1 VLESKNMA
9 FLKNRAIW
17 MLLLAAVLGGASCR
31 IFKPGTMAYPTGLSF
46 PVVEDAS
53 ISFKGRIISPV
64 RERGG
69 AYFYSTENGFVRCVD
84 GLKRNVIW
92 TFKADNGLRTA
103 PFPGKE
109 NIYVHDEADILYCLD
124 SQGKISW
131 TKAVGER
138 VLTPIVEDS
147 GRIYFGTDRGILWS
161 LDLKGEGP
169 RRFKAGAAINGGPL
183 VLGSR
188 IIFGSDDGKLSLIDP
203 QGKALGVFQ
212 APGRIIGPI
221 ASDGKIVFF
230 STETRDFFGLS
241 LNGLRP
247 KWKVR
252 LGGRVLIDPVLRGG
266 RLFLLS
272 TNSVVYCLK
281 KTSGDVLWWQNIPSR
296 TAYELAVIED
306 KVVISTLSSH
316 LLAFDVETG
325 RKTGEYK
332 TEQDLKTNALWIDPF
347 LIIAQYDFQTDG
359 GRFVYLRKDVQA
371 LLSAQKASPQSV
383 GDEIPFAASAIGF
396 FKPNYEFYLKT
407 GEKREVAQKASET
420 NTWTWYA
427 EAEGSYSVGV
437 NVTDEKQSREIEVPF
452 VIEKRSEKIVE
463 SPLMKGNTAMTRE
476 QALELVNKHLK
487 NGNLIKH
494 CLAVEACMKAVA
506 LRLGQDPEP
515 WGLAGLLHDLDYEV
529 TKKSPELHTSETVK
543 ILNGLGMD
551 PLIVHAVQAHA
562 GKVPCANP
570 MDWAIFSIDPLTGL
584 IIAAT
589 LMHPTKTLKAID
601 LEFVKRRYKEKSF
614 AKGVRRD
621 EIEQCVNLGLSLDEF
636 ITICI
641 QAMQGIDQDL
651 GLA

>member
-1 VLESKNMA
+1 MA

-17 MLLLAAVLGGASCR
+17 MLLPAVVLGGVSCR

-124 SQGKISW
+124 IQGKISW
-131 TKAVGER
+131 KKAVGER

-241 LNGLRP
+241 LNRLRP

-281 KTSGDVLWWQNIPSR
+281 KTSGDILWWQNIPSR
-296 TAYELAVIED
+296 TAYELAGIED

-347 LIIAQYDFQTDG
+347 LIIAHYDFQTDG

-371 LLSAQKASPQSV
+371 LLSAQKTSPQSV
-383 GDEIPFAASAIGF
+383 GDEIPFTASAIGF

-407 GEKREVAQKASET
+407 GEKREVAQKASDT

-427 EAEGSYSVGV
+427 EAEGTYSVGV
-437 NVTDEKQSREIEVPF
+437 NVTDEKQSREIEIPF
-452 VIEKRSEKIVE
+452 VIEKRPEKIAE
-463 SPLMKGNTAMTRE
+463 SPLMKGNAAMTRE
-476 QALELVNKHLK
+476 DALVLVNKQLK

-506 LRLGQDPEP
+506 LRVGQDPEP

-529 TKKSPELHTSETVK
+529 TEKSPELHTSETVK

-562 GKVPCANP
+562 GKVPCANS

-589 LMHPTKTLKAID
+589 LMHPTKKLRAID

-614 AKGVRRD
+614 AKGARRD

-651 GLA
+651 GLT